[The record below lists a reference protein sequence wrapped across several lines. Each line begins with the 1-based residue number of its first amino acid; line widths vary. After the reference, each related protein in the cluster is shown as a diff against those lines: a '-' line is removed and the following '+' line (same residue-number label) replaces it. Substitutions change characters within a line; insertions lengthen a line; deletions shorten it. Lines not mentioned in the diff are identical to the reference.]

1 MTRPLLRW
9 PVSLENNHY
18 ILSYSIV
25 HSEQHVMPKR
35 ELLEALAQINREVR
49 ELVWTG
55 WSMFYPFTRAEIA
68 PQYRTEGSDGSGDY
82 FLETNLVLD
91 NKVYDITLPDFWR
104 VSPKGWATLV
114 RAYREDRSGGEG
126 REIDLNR
133 KPGTWLSPETPIR
146 ETAELVRHAYLFSK
160 YFASSTAIEFECQ
173 WKGLKE
179 RELKDFNPGVD
190 WRPGKISQ
198 LDIRKTSEVWPIAD
212 LINNWPNVV
221 AKLSCP
227 VLEMFDLD
235 FCSPDFVRGME
246 KQFRKLPPSHD

>member
-18 ILSYSIV
+18 VLSYSIV
-25 HSEQHVMPKR
+25 HSEQGVMPKR

-68 PQYRTEGSDGSGDY
+68 PQYRTEGSDGSRDY
-82 FLETNLVLD
+82 FLETNLALD
-91 NKVYDITLPDFWR
+91 DLDFDITLADFWR

-114 RAYREDRSGGEG
+114 RAYREDRPGGEN
-126 REIDLNR
+126 RIIDQDR

-146 ETAELVRHAYLFSK
+146 ETAELVRHAYMFSK
-160 YFASSTAIEFECQ
+160 YFTSSTAIEFDCQ
-173 WKGLKE
+173 WKGLKG

-190 WRPGKISQ
+190 WRPGKVSQ
-198 LDIRKTSEVWPIAD
+198 LDIRKTSGVWPIAD
-212 LINNWPNVV
+212 LVNNWPNVV

-227 VLEMFDLD
+227 ILEMFGFD
-235 FCSPDFVRGME
+235 FCSPDFVREME
-246 KQFRKLPPSHD
+246 KRFRKLPPSHD